1 MSSKPKAGAATAPAG
16 ILGELCR
23 ACLGLAFTAE
33 EAEELRVGV
42 EHHHAAAAGE
52 HVTIRGQAAP
62 EAVELGIL
70 LKCLGIGFR
79 GPRIALTSQQLGLAV
94 GVRDDLDAL
103 TAQDLLS
110 LSPRLRTRLNE
121 RYRFEHPEDTRI
133 RIARHAGEVLACH
146 GDVLQFRS
154 PAKRK
159 RKVGSESKS
168 TAEVFNTLARGL
180 AAAQTLGHDID
191 FVLRE
196 LRKGA
201 RAPI

>member
-1 MSSKPKAGAATAPAG
+1 MFET
-16 ILGELCR
+16 R
-23 ACLGLAFTAE
+23 
-33 EAEELRVGV
+33 
-42 EHHHAAAAGE
+42 
-52 HVTIRGQAAP
+52 
-62 EAVELGIL
+62 
-70 LKCLGIGFR
+70 
-79 GPRIALTSQQLGLAV
+79 
-94 GVRDDLDAL
+94 
-103 TAQDLLS
+103 DLLA
-110 LSPRLRTRLNE
+110 LALEAAIPLHVAELERL
-121 RYRFEHPEDTRI
+121 PEDTRI

-159 RKVGSESKS
+159 RKAGSESKS

-180 AAAQTLGHDID
+180 AAAATLGHDID